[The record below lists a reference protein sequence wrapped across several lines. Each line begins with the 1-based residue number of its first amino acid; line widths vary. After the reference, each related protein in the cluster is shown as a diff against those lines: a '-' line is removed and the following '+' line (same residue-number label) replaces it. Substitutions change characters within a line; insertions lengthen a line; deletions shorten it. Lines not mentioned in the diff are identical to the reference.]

1 MNQTESWEEV
11 IKAAEQRLS
20 ISEDEALRHGKSHA
34 LPSLAKALRKVRPRV
49 ERMRARLDFSRARK
63 AGKLT
68 RPSWATP

>member
-1 MNQTESWEEV
+1 MNQTEAWEEV
-11 IKAAEQRLS
+11 FKAAEQRFA

-49 ERMRARLDFSRARK
+49 ERMRTRLDFARAKK
-63 AGKLT
+63 AGKLN